1 MKKLFALLIMAAM
14 LLTIAGCGS
23 TEPTITETTPPA
35 LPPQTTAP
43 SPAPTPAPTPEV
55 NPGESDIADQPQDE
69 PPAQVSSDDGI
80 APSNYTGNFDMAGMW
95 MDQWGTILTF
105 GPNGTVGPMLFGFEG
120 GPDGSWMIS
129 SRVDENGHY
138 TLQASH
144 LTGGSPIF
152 KVRVISY
159 DEVEL
164 HAESGVNF
172 GRSFYHLTR
181 Q

>member
-1 MKKLFALLIMAAM
+1 MKDR
-14 LLTIAGCGS
+14 T
-23 TEPTITETTPPA
+23 
-35 LPPQTTAP
+35 
-43 SPAPTPAPTPEV
+43 
-55 NPGESDIADQPQDE
+55 E
-69 PPAQVSSDDGI
+69 PPAQAPTEAGI
-80 APSNYTGNFDMAGMW
+80 PPSAYTGDFDMAGMW
-95 MDQWGTILTF
+95 EDQSGTLLTF
-105 GPNGTVGPMLFGFEG
+105 NANGAVGQMLFGFEG

-144 LTGGSPIF
+144 ITGGNPIF

-159 DEVEL
+159 DEIEL
-164 HAESGVNF
+164 HAESGVHF